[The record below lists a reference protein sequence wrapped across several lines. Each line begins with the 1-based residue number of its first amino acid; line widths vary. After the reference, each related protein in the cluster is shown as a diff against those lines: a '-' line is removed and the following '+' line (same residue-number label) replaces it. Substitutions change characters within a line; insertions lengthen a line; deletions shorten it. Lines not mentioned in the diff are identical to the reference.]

1 MEQHPVPQQISS
13 YEFRLVGD
21 MTLKQFGLVA
31 GGVVFA
37 LILHALPLPGFIE
50 WPLITISGFTGI
62 AFAFL
67 PFEERPLQTWVIAFL
82 KAAYSPT
89 QFFWRKRG
97 QKPAF
102 FEEGPG
108 KVVFAPPV
116 PPIVPSEKISQYLAA
131 TSLGSRVVSE
141 HEEEKFIENIQNL
154 FATISTFSRPHQTV
168 LEEKPAVGRMAP
180 VKKKPP
186 PVLEETAPRVMTRP
200 LILPKEESIG
210 AVLPRYAPRLPGRH
224 TRRPF
229 GQRAERPQFTP
240 QIPLPSVPTI
250 PNILVGM
257 VVDPEGRLVEGAII
271 EIRDS
276 QGSPVRAFKTNRLG
290 QFRIVTPLPNDTYE
304 VEIEKENLKFDIIKV
319 ILKGDIVP
327 PIEIRAKGTAGKEH
341 IAYGI

>member
-1 MEQHPVPQQISS
+1 MHYALREAPMEQHPVPQQISS
-13 YEFRLVGD
+13 YEFRLIGD

-31 GGVVFA
+31 GGAVIA
-37 LILHALPLPGFIE
+37 LIFYSSPLPGFLK
-50 WPLITISGFTGI
+50 WPIILLSAFSGI

-67 PFEERPLQTWVIAFL
+67 PFEERPLQTWVVAFL
-82 KAAYSPT
+82 RAVYSPT
-89 QFFWRKRG
+89 QFFWHKRG

-102 FEEGPG
+102 FEEESG
-108 KVVFAPPV
+108 KAVFVPPAPPTQ
-116 PPIVPSEKISQYLAA
+116 PSEKISQYLAA
-131 TSLGSRVVSE
+131 TSLGTRVVSE
-141 HEEEKFIENIQNL
+141 HEEEKFVENIQNL

-168 LEEKPAVGRMAP
+168 LEEKPVIGRMVP
-180 VKKKPP
+180 VKKKPQ
-186 PVLEETAPRVMTRP
+186 PVLEETTPRVMTRP
-200 LILPKEESIG
+200 LVLPKEESIS

-224 TRRPF
+224 TRQPF

-257 VVDPEGRLVEGAII
+257 VVDPGGRIVEGAII

-319 ILKGDIVP
+319 SLKGDIVL
-327 PIEIRAKGTAGKEH
+327 PIEIKAKG
-341 IAYGI
+341 